1 MNGDM
6 ISPKCASIR
15 IYITCFT
22 WMKLKTY
29 FNHSWPMVSF
39 QSSKNLSSYFF
50 RAKFYPTETKTGSCI
65 CKGNRCR
72 ACLNVSETETFT
84 STVTHTSYKINQSF
98 DCSDKCLIY
107 LLRCKTRPTQSEGS
121 TTYCFRYY
129 WNSHKCNSR

>member
-1 MNGDM
+1 M
-6 ISPKCASIR
+6 ISSKCAAIR

-39 QSSKNLSSYFF
+39 QSSKNQSSYFF
-50 RAKFYPTETKTGSCI
+50 RAKFYPIETKTGSCI

-72 ACLNVSETETFT
+72 ACLNVSEKETFT

-129 WNSHKCNSR
+129 WNSYKYNSR